1 MATYNKRGFKA
12 PKEKEEKDPTL
23 EGGFI
28 EDVNVEEKDSAT
40 AGVFNTLDDTAN
52 KTEAWV
58 EKNQKMIFGVVGAIA
73 LVAIGYLGYQRF
85 VAGPKEDDATEAMFL
100 AQQNFQKAV
109 DGVKPDS
116 LFVLALKG
124 SEGQYGFVDI
134 ADKYSGTDAGNLANY
149 YAGVAYLNTGKYT
162 EAITYLD
169 KFKSKDVVLSA
180 MAIGLKGDAFSQK
193 NQPKEALE
201 YYEKAAAANTNDFT
215 TPMYLLKAGKTALA
229 LNQKETALKYFQD
242 IKDNYESSPEA
253 SQVDGLIGLAQ

>member
-23 EGGFI
+23 EGAYI
-28 EDVNVEEKDSAT
+28 EDVNVDDKDSTT
-40 AGVFNTLDDTAN
+40 AGVFNTLDETAN

-58 EKNQKMIFGVVGAIA
+58 EKNQKIIFGIVGALA
-73 LVAIGYLGYQRF
+73 LVTIGWLAYQKL
-85 VAGPKEDDATEAMFL
+85 VAGPKEDDSAAAMFT
-100 AQQNFQKAV
+100 AQQNFQKAI

-149 YAGVAYLNTGKYT
+149 YAGVSYLNTGKYS
-162 EAITYLD
+162 EAIQYLE
-169 KFKSKDVVLSA
+169 KFKSDDAVLSA
-180 MAIGLKGDAFSQK
+180 MAIGLQGDAFSQK
-193 NQPKEALE
+193 NQAKEALE
-201 YYEKAAAANTNDFT
+201 FYVKAADKNKNEFT
-215 TPMYLLKAGKTALA
+215 RPMFLLKAGKTALA
-229 LNQKETALKYFQD
+229 LNQKADALKYFQD
-242 IKDNYESSPEA
+242 IKDNFDASPEA